1 MKRKLLKCTGTL
13 TLALALAALSAT
25 PALASETGTDAVTGL
40 LSDILV
46 ALIGAGSVIAAACI
60 GIRGARKIVKERH
73 AYFTS
78 FSSKGH
84 DLGRFLMQAK
94 EEITIVVIYGDQ
106 LLKNYGNLLENLLIQ
121 GIRIN
126 FLMLESKTAFDMS
139 KQYFGEEEY
148 QYKPGAENA
157 VDRLK
162 KIKAKNIENKK
173 LTIKTWSQRLSAS
186 YIAIDCGIEED
197 QQPKDTAEIH
207 VMLYQYKTPT
217 EKAPLTYMSKD
228 GDASAFEHTVAS
240 LKQMWIDSDFLNLDD
255 YFLKSDKKIPASR
268 LSKAIQ
274 RLRKKIKHFFKKTV
288 AHSALRCFLL

>member
-1 MKRKLLKCTGTL
+1 MKRKLLKCAGAL

-25 PALASETGTDAVTGL
+25 PALAAETGTDAVTGL

-78 FSSKGH
+78 FSSRGH

-106 LLKNYGNLLENLLIQ
+106 LLTNYGNLLENLLLQ

-126 FLMLESKTAFDMS
+126 FLMLEEEPAFAMS
-139 KQYFGEEEY
+139 KKYFGEKRK
-148 QYKPGAENA
+148 QF
-157 VDRLK
+157 DRNVNK
-162 KIKAKNIENKK
+162 VFDQIDEIKAAIKTGNTENKK
-173 LTIKTWSQRLSAS
+173 LATRVWSLPLSAS
-186 YIAIDCGIEED
+186 YIAIDCGIGEGLT
-197 QQPKDTAEIH
+197 PKDTAEIQI
-207 VMLYQYKTPT
+207 MLYQYTIPT
-217 EKAPLTYMSKD
+217 KNAPITYMSKV
-228 GDASAFEHTVAS
+228 GDVSVFEHTVAS
-240 LKQMWIDSDFLNLDD
+240 IKAMWKESVPLHRYN
-255 YFLKSDKKIPASR
+255 YFLKSDKKVPASW

-274 RLRKKIKHFFKKTV
+274 RLRKK
-288 AHSALRCFLL
+288 

>member
-25 PALASETGTDAVTGL
+25 PALAAETGTDAVTGL

-78 FSSKGH
+78 FSSRGH

-94 EEITIVVIYGDQ
+94 EEIAIVVIYGDQ
-106 LLKNYGNLLENLLIQ
+106 LLANYGNLLENLLLQ

-126 FLMLESKTAFDMS
+126 FLMLEEEPAFAMS
-139 KQYFGEEEY
+139 KKYFGEKRK
-148 QYKPGAENA
+148 QF
-157 VDRLK
+157 DRNVNK
-162 KIKAKNIENKK
+162 VFDQIDEIKAAIKTGNTENKN
-173 LTIKTWSQRLSAS
+173 LATRVWSLPLSAS
-186 YIAIDCGIEED
+186 YIAIDCGIGEGLT
-197 QQPKDTAEIH
+197 PKDTAEIQI
-207 VMLYQYKTPT
+207 MLYQYTIPT
-217 EKAPLTYMSKD
+217 KNAPITYMSKV
-228 GDASAFEHTVAS
+228 GDVSVFEHTVAS
-240 LKQMWIDSDFLNLDD
+240 IKAMWKESVPLHRYN
-255 YFLKSDKKIPASR
+255 YFLKSDKKVPASR

-274 RLRKKIKHFFKKTV
+274 RLRKK
-288 AHSALRCFLL
+288 

>member
-25 PALASETGTDAVTGL
+25 PALAAETGTDAMTGL

-106 LLKNYGNLLENLLIQ
+106 LLTNYGNLLENLLLQ

-173 LTIKTWSQRLSAS
+173 LTIKAWTQRLSTS

-197 QQPKDTAEIH
+197 RTPKDTAEIH

-217 EKAPLTYMSKD
+217 GKAPLTYMSKV
-228 GDASAFEHTVAS
+228 GDASVFDRTVAS
-240 LKQMWIDSDFLNLDD
+240 IKAMWKDSDPLD
-255 YFLKSDKKIPASR
+255 
-268 LSKAIQ
+268 LSKYFSESEKVASAPQSDAAGEHAEAIE
-274 RLRKKIKHFFKKTV
+274 K
-288 AHSALRCFLL
+288 

>member
-1 MKRKLLKCTGTL
+1 MKRKPLKCAGAL

-25 PALASETGTDAVTGL
+25 PALAAETGTDAVTGL

-78 FSSKGH
+78 FSSRGH

-106 LLKNYGNLLENLLIQ
+106 LLENYGNLLENLLLQ

-126 FLMLESKTAFDMS
+126 FLMLERTEAFKMS
-139 KQYFGEEEY
+139 ESYFGEEAN
-148 QYKPGAENA
+148 QYKPGAKKA
-157 VDRLK
+157 VERLE

-173 LTIKTWSQRLSAS
+173 LTIKAWSKQLSTS
-186 YIAIDCGIEED
+186 YIAIDCGIGED

-217 EKAPLTYMSKD
+217 EKAPLTYMSKA
-228 GDASAFEHTVAS
+228 GDASVFDRTVAS
-240 LKQMWIDSDFLNLDD
+240 IKAMWKDSDSLDLNKYISEFDED
-255 YFLKSDKKIPASR
+255 ASAPQSDTAGEHAEAVEK
-268 LSKAIQ
+268 
-274 RLRKKIKHFFKKTV
+274 
-288 AHSALRCFLL
+288 

>member
-1 MKRKLLKCTGTL
+1 MKRKPLKCTGTL
-13 TLALALAALSAT
+13 TLALALAALSAV
-25 PALASETGTDAVTGL
+25 PAFAAETGTDAVTGL

-78 FSSKGH
+78 FSSRGH

-106 LLKNYGNLLENLLIQ
+106 LLENYGNLLENLLLQ

-126 FLMLESKTAFDMS
+126 FLMLERTEAFKMS
-139 KQYFGEEEY
+139 ESYFGEEAN
-148 QYKPGAENA
+148 QYKPGAKKA
-157 VDRLK
+157 VERLE

-173 LTIKTWSQRLSAS
+173 LTIKAWSKQLSTS
-186 YIAIDCGIEED
+186 YIAIDCGIGED

-217 EKAPLTYMSKD
+217 EKAPLTYMSKA
-228 GDASAFEHTVAS
+228 GDASVFDRTVAS
-240 LKQMWIDSDFLNLDD
+240 IKAMWKESVPLHRYN
-255 YFLKSDKKIPASR
+255 YFLKSDKKAPASR

-274 RLRKKIKHFFKKTV
+274 RLRKK
-288 AHSALRCFLL
+288 

>member
-1 MKRKLLKCTGTL
+1 MTRKLLKCTGTL

-25 PALASETGTDAVTGL
+25 PALAAETGTDAVTGL

-78 FSSKGH
+78 FSSRGH

-106 LLKNYGNLLENLLIQ
+106 LLANYGNLLENLLLQ

-126 FLMLESKTAFDMS
+126 FLMLKRAPAFAMS
-139 KQYFGEEEY
+139 KKYFNEEWEQFY
-148 QYKPGAENA
+148 FNVNKVFDQI
-157 VDRLK
+157 D
-162 KIKAKNIENKK
+162 KIKAAIKIGDTENEK
-173 LTIKTWSQRLSAS
+173 LATRVWSLPLSAS
-186 YIAIDCGIEED
+186 YIAIDCGIGEGLT
-197 QQPKDTAEIH
+197 PKDTAEIQL
-207 VMLYQYKTPT
+207 MLYQYTIPT
-217 EKAPLTYMSKD
+217 ENAPITYMSKV
-228 GDASAFEHTVAS
+228 GDVSVFEHTVAS
-240 LKQMWIDSDFLNLDD
+240 IKAMWKESVPLHRYN
-255 YFLKSDKKIPASR
+255 YFLKSDKKVPASR

-274 RLRKKIKHFFKKTV
+274 RLRKK
-288 AHSALRCFLL
+288 

>member
-25 PALASETGTDAVTGL
+25 PALAAETGTDAVTGL

-78 FSSKGH
+78 FSSRGH

-106 LLKNYGNLLENLLIQ
+106 LLANYGNLLENLLLQ

-126 FLMLESKTAFDMS
+126 FLMLEEEPAFAMS
-139 KQYFGEEEY
+139 KKYFGEKRK
-148 QYKPGAENA
+148 QF
-157 VDRLK
+157 DRNVNK
-162 KIKAKNIENKK
+162 VFDQIDEIKAAIKTGNTENKK
-173 LTIKTWSQRLSAS
+173 LATRVWSLPLSAS
-186 YIAIDCGIEED
+186 YIAIDCGIGEGLT
-197 QQPKDTAEIH
+197 PKDTAEIQI
-207 VMLYQYKTPT
+207 MLYQYTIPT
-217 EKAPLTYMSKD
+217 KNAPITYMSKV
-228 GDASAFEHTVAS
+228 GDVSVFEHTVAS
-240 LKQMWIDSDFLNLDD
+240 IKAMWKESVPLHRYN
-255 YFLKSDKKIPASR
+255 YFLKSDKKAPAAR
-268 LSKAIQ
+268 PYKAVLQ
-274 RLRKKIKHFFKKTV
+274 PRKK
-288 AHSALRCFLL
+288 

>member
-1 MKRKLLKCTGTL
+1 MKRKPLKCTGTL
-13 TLALALAALSAT
+13 TLALALAALSAV
-25 PALASETGTDAVTGL
+25 PAFAAETGTDAVTGL

-78 FSSKGH
+78 FSSRGH

-106 LLKNYGNLLENLLIQ
+106 LLANYGNLLENLLLQ

-126 FLMLESKTAFDMS
+126 FLMLKRTEAFKMS
-139 KQYFGEEEY
+139 ETYFGEKEN
-148 QYKPGAENA
+148 QYKPGAKKA
-157 VDRLK
+157 VERLE
-162 KIKAKNIENKK
+162 KIKAKNFENKK
-173 LTIKTWSQRLSAS
+173 LTIKGSKQLSTS
-186 YIAIDCGIEED
+186 YIAIDCGIGED

-217 EKAPLTYMSKD
+217 EKAPITYMSKA
-228 GDASAFEHTVAS
+228 GDASVFDRTVAS
-240 LKQMWIDSDFLNLDD
+240 IKAMWKDSDSLDLNKYISEFDED
-255 YFLKSDKKIPASR
+255 ASAPQSDAAGEHAEAVEK
-268 LSKAIQ
+268 
-274 RLRKKIKHFFKKTV
+274 
-288 AHSALRCFLL
+288 

>member
-1 MKRKLLKCTGTL
+1 MKRKPLKCTGTL

-25 PALASETGTDAVTGL
+25 PALAAETGTDAVTGL

-78 FSSKGH
+78 FSSRGH

-106 LLKNYGNLLENLLIQ
+106 LLANYGNLLENLLLQ

-126 FLMLESKTAFDMS
+126 FLMLKRAPAFAMS
-139 KQYFGEEEY
+139 KKYFNEEWEQFY
-148 QYKPGAENA
+148 FNVNKVFDQI
-157 VDRLK
+157 D
-162 KIKAKNIENKK
+162 KIKAATKIGDTENEK
-173 LTIKTWSQRLSAS
+173 LATRVWSLPLSAS
-186 YIAIDCGIEED
+186 YIAIDCGIGEGLT
-197 QQPKDTAEIH
+197 PKDTAEIQL
-207 VMLYQYKTPT
+207 MLYQYTIPT
-217 EKAPLTYMSKD
+217 ENAPITYMSKV
-228 GDASAFEHTVAS
+228 GDVSVFEHTVAS
-240 LKQMWIDSDFLNLDD
+240 IKAMWKESVPLHRYN
-255 YFLKSDKKIPASR
+255 YFLKSDKKVPASR

-274 RLRKKIKHFFKKTV
+274 RLRKK
-288 AHSALRCFLL
+288 